1 MSELNSLFRKRIG
14 IRDDEKISFNNLASI
29 LEKTA
34 KSIPFE
40 NLCIIENRIKE
51 ITNVNLIN
59 KLLIRNEGGLCYELN
74 SLFYLFLIEN
84 GFNVR
89 LARGVVYDNVA
100 QKYPTF
106 GRTHVTI
113 ILTKENKTYLLDTGF
128 GANLPLKPVPFSG
141 EIVTSNNGEFRV
153 IKEATDFG
161 DYVLLIKLK
170 HKDLDWRIGYAFE
183 STDVVMDL
191 SEFNEIQKIIAEHE
205 ESPFNKNPLITQIT
219 NEGNKTLTNTSFTQ
233 WTNGVVTK
241 EEVDDKKY
249 KELVKQHFAL

>member
-14 IRDDEKISFNNLASI
+14 IKDDEEISFNNLASI

-74 SLFYLFLIEN
+74 SLFYLFLMEN

-113 ILTKENKTYLLDTGF
+113 ILTNENKTYLLDTGF

-153 IKEATDFG
+153 IKKATDFG

-183 STDVVMDL
+183 SNDVVMDL

-241 EEVDDKKY
+241 EEVDEKKY